1 MRLHWCEY
9 LGDMPDLITATL
21 KRTFASGDLVFSF
34 GGIGA
39 TPDDH
44 TRQCAADALGLELVL
59 HPDAEAAIRSRTD
72 MEITPQRL
80 KMGEFPRS
88 EERRV
93 GKRED
98 IGGG

>member
-39 TPDDH
+39 TPDD
-44 TRQCAADALGLELVL
+44 
-59 HPDAEAAIRSRTD
+59 
-72 MEITPQRL
+72 QRA
-80 KMGEFPRS
+80 S
-88 EERRV
+88 ARR
-93 GKRED
+93 RAQP
-98 IGGG
+98 